1 MSKYILLLNWTEQG
15 VKNVKDSANRYDA
28 AKEAARKAGCTL
40 ETIYMTFGAYDLV
53 CVLDAPNDEA
63 AATFNLRTAMAGNI
77 RATTLKAF
85 PEADYRKLIGAL

>member
-1 MSKYILLLNWTEQG
+1 MSKYIMLLNWTDQG
-15 VKNVKDSANRYDA
+15 VKTVKDSAKRYDA
-28 AKEAARKAGCTL
+28 AKEVAKQAGCTL

-53 CVLDAPNDEA
+53 CVLDAPSDEA

-77 RATTLKAF
+77 RVTTLRAF